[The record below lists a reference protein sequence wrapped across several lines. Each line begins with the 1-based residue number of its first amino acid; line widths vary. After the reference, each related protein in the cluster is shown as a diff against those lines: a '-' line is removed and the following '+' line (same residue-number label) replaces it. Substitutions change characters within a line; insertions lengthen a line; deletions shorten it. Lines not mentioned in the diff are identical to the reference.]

1 MRKQKEKIQGGVR
14 KEYLSVSFTEKPIE
28 NEKRKEERQ
37 NYLKRGKQAKEE
49 GENENEIFIPLEQK
63 ARVNKMTV

>member
-1 MRKQKEKIQGGVR
+1 MR

-37 NYLKRGKQAKEE
+37 MILKSRKQAKKV

-63 ARVNKMTV
+63 ARVK

>member
-1 MRKQKEKIQGGVR
+1 MR

-37 NYLKRGKQAKEE
+37 MILKSRKQAKKV